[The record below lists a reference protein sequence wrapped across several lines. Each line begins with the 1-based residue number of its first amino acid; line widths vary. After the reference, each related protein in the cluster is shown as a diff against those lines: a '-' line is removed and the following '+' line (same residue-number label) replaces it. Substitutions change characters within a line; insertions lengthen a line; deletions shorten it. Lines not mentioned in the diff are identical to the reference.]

1 MFFIIPYA
9 VLLVTSALGLKA
21 RVDACVLCCL
31 HATKYSDSPVANNL
45 AACNQVELFQSPY
58 LRPSISWDSQG
69 SHVSIA
75 TSQSETRQ
83 ALYIGL
89 KNLVTEI
96 AVTALPTAN
105 NVAKSQC
112 FQSSLS
118 LCLQWGRSLYRT
130 LAPVPCLQGP
140 TPLYRTSPPGHV
152 QTC

>member
-1 MFFIIPYA
+1 MFFIIPYS

-31 HATKYSDSPVANNL
+31 HATKYSDSRVANNS
-45 AACNQVELFQSPY
+45 AACSQVELQSPY

-89 KNLVTEI
+89 KNLVTKI
-96 AVTALPTAN
+96 AVTTLPTAN
-105 NVAKSQC
+105 NVAKS
-112 FQSSLS
+112 
-118 LCLQWGRSLYRT
+118 
-130 LAPVPCLQGP
+130 
-140 TPLYRTSPPGHV
+140 
-152 QTC
+152 